1 MAKVVEES
9 FGSPNPQSKATA
21 ISETDNT
28 VFDFVDTKRSKAS
41 AFQFFSGHFFQLPA
55 PFHDAD
61 WLLERPGVASGHKTT
76 YLDTTCVANHNVVSV
91 ETGICN
97 QSPEKN

>member
-28 VFDFVDTKRSKAS
+28 VFDFVDPKRSKAS
-41 AFQFFSGHFFQLPA
+41 AFEFLSGHFCDVFACFRSVQIL
-55 PFHDAD
+55 
-61 WLLERPGVASGHKTT
+61 LLEVVRTSPGFGQYQPVG
-76 YLDTTCVANHNVVSV
+76 LPNDNL
-91 ETGICN
+91 
-97 QSPEKN
+97 PEFKI